1 MLHNQIRDEG
11 NGLYLIKQLSED
23 HTDFSF
29 ADIEQSL
36 LQQDYEHKDEGNGN
50 QTSEIKLA
58 NSDTE
63 TVIKYKYGTDEAK
76 FYFTDLSPTKEK
88 VLDEA
93 LTVGHIDGAFSL
105 KNLYSMENDNSKD
118 EIAFGTEEYWK
129 KVDEIYGN

>member
-1 MLHNQIRDEG
+1 MLHSQIKDEG
-11 NGLYLIKQLSED
+11 KGVYLIEQLSED

-36 LQQDYEHKDEGNGN
+36 LEQGYEHKDEDDGN
-50 QTSEIKLA
+50 QTSEIRLS
-58 NSDTE
+58 NSETE
-63 TVIKYKYGTDEAK
+63 TSIRYDYGTDEAK
-76 FYFTDLSPTKEK
+76 FFFTDLSPTKEK

-105 KNLYSMENDNSKD
+105 QELYSMENNDSKD
-118 EIAFGTEEYWK
+118 NITFGTEEYLE